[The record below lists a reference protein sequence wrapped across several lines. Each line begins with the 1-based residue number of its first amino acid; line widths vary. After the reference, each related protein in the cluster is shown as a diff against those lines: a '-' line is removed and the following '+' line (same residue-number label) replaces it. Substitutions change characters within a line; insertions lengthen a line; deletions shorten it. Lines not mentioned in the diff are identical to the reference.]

1 MKAFKLLAAVLA
13 FTAVNVSAQTAVSA
27 EKSVDQIVNDYVTAL
42 GGKEKLESLK
52 TVKMQGT
59 MNTQGAD
66 VSLTMTKSHMVGFRM
81 DIEVMGTSNYQI
93 ANKTEG
99 WVFMPVMGMKEP
111 QKMDDA
117 QYKASVNQFDL
128 QGALVNYKDKGTAIE
143 SLGKETVDGSE
154 AYKLKLT
161 FSNGETS
168 NYFIDAK
175 TNRLVKISGKRTI
188 NGEEMDIATSFSD
201 FKQNA
206 DGFWFPYTMETIQG
220 KVYFEKVETNVP
232 AEDNLF
238 KN

>member
-1 MKAFKLLAAVLA
+1 
-13 FTAVNVSAQTAVSA
+13 
-27 EKSVDQIVNDYVTAL
+27 
-42 GGKEKLESLK
+42 
-52 TVKMQGT
+52 
-59 MNTQGAD
+59 
-66 VSLTMTKSHMVGFRM
+66 MTKSHMVGFRM

-175 TNRLVKISGKRTI
+175 TNRLVKI
-188 NGEEMDIATSFSD
+188 
-201 FKQNA
+201 
-206 DGFWFPYTMETIQG
+206 
-220 KVYFEKVETNVP
+220 
-232 AEDNLF
+232 
-238 KN
+238 

>member
-1 MKAFKLLAAVLA
+1 
-13 FTAVNVSAQTAVSA
+13 
-27 EKSVDQIVNDYVTAL
+27 
-42 GGKEKLESLK
+42 
-52 TVKMQGT
+52 
-59 MNTQGAD
+59 
-66 VSLTMTKSHMVGFRM
+66 
-81 DIEVMGTSNYQI
+81 
-93 ANKTEG
+93 
-99 WVFMPVMGMKEP
+99 MPVMGMKEP

-168 NYFIDAK
+168 NYFNDAK